1 MSRVE
6 LRGVSRRFGEH
17 QAVDAVDLVAES
29 GEFVALLGPSGCGKS
44 TTLRLLAGLEPCDRG
59 TILIDGRDVT
69 HAPPA
74 TRGLAMVFQNY
85 ALFPHLTVAENIV
98 FGLTVRR
105 VSSAERKR
113 RLARASELLGL
124 GPYLDRKPAQL
135 SGGQR
140 QRVALGR
147 AIVAEA
153 PVCLMD
159 EPLSNLDAQLRQQ
172 MRAEIRELQ
181 QRLGITMLYV
191 THDQTEAMTMA
202 DKVVLMRAGT
212 VEQQGRPQDLYLTPQ
227 TRFVAGFI
235 GSPAMNL
242 FPASLLADRAVDR
255 DAHGTADH
263 RTDANDVLLGIRPE
277 DLRVSA
283 DAPLLPARVVA
294 VEYLGAESLVI
305 CEAGP
310 ADAAEK
316 TRLVMRT
323 QGQSGLPQR
332 GETIGLGWHA
342 QAEHRFSIADGRRLE
357 TPTTGAPR
365 APD

>member
-6 LRGVSRRFGEH
+6 LHNVCRRFGAH
-17 QAVDAVDLVAES
+17 TAVDGVNLVAEP

-44 TTLRLLAGLEPCDRG
+44 TTLRLLAGLEPCDG
-59 TILIDGRDVT
+59 GRIHIGGMDVT

-74 TRGLAMVFQNY
+74 QRGVAMVFQNY
-85 ALFPHLTVAENIV
+85 ALFPHLSVADNIV
-98 FGLTVRR
+98 FGLSVRR
-105 VSSAERKR
+105 VPAAERQR
-113 RLARASELLGL
+113 RLARAAELLGL
-124 GPYLDRKPAQL
+124 GPYLDRKPSQL

-202 DKVVLMRAGT
+202 DKVVLMRAGK
-212 VEQQGRPQDLYLTPQ
+212 VEQQGSPQDLYGRPQ
-227 TRFVAGFI
+227 TSFVAGFI

-242 FPASLLADRAVDR
+242 FPAALLQQGNPDMLV
-255 DAHGTADH
+255 G
-263 RTDANDVLLGIRPE
+263 VRPE
-277 DLRVSA
+277 DMVIDIDTPKLR
-283 DAPLLPARVVA
+283 ARVVA

-305 CEAGP
+305 CEVSDATAAGHA
-310 ADAAEK
+310 ADAPGARGPQ
-316 TRLVMRT
+316 RLVLRT
-323 QGQSGLPQR
+323 GALHNPPKR
-332 GETIGLGWHA
+332 GEAIGLTWHA
-342 QAEHRFSIADGRRLE
+342 DALHGFSPLDGQRINSLS
-357 TPTTGAPR
+357 PAPPV
-365 APD
+365 A

>member
-6 LRGVSRRFGEH
+6 LQNVCRRFGAH
-17 QAVDAVDLVAES
+17 TAVDDVTLVAEP

-44 TTLRLLAGLEPCDRG
+44 TTLRLLAGLEPCDGGSIRIG
-59 TILIDGRDVT
+59 GVDRT

-74 TRGLAMVFQNY
+74 QRGVAMVFQNY
-85 ALFPHLTVAENIV
+85 ALFPHLSVAENIV
-98 FGLTVRR
+98 FGLSVRR
-105 VSSAERKR
+105 VPAAERQR
-113 RLARASELLGL
+113 RLGRAADLLGL
-124 GPYLDRKPAQL
+124 GPYLDRKPSQL

-202 DKVVLMRAGT
+202 DKVVLMRAGK
-212 VEQQGRPQDLYLTPQ
+212 VEQQGSPQELYTRPQ

-242 FPASLLADRAVDR
+242 FPASLLQQGRPDMLV
-255 DAHGTADH
+255 G
-263 RTDANDVLLGIRPE
+263 VRPE
-277 DLRVSA
+277 DMAMDAETPKLR
-283 DAPLLPARVVA
+283 ARVVA

-305 CEAGP
+305 CEAGE
-310 ADAAEK
+310 AGSN
-316 TRLVMRT
+316 RLVWRT
-323 QGQSGLPQR
+323 GALAYPPQR
-332 GETIGLGWHA
+332 GEAIGLTWHA
-342 QAEHRFSIADGRRLE
+342 DAVHLFDPHEGRRM
-357 TPTTGAPR
+357 PSPPAPVS
-365 APD
+365 AA

>member
-6 LRGVSRRFGEH
+6 LNGVCRRFGTH
-17 QAVDAVDLVAES
+17 TAVDGVNLVAEP

-44 TTLRLLAGLEPCDRG
+44 TTLRLLAGLEPCDGGSIRIG
-59 TILIDGRDVT
+59 GVDRT

-74 TRGLAMVFQNY
+74 QRGVAMVFQNY
-85 ALFPHLTVAENIV
+85 ALFPHLSVADNIV
-98 FGLTVRR
+98 FGLSVRR
-105 VSSAERKR
+105 VPAAERQR
-113 RLARASELLGL
+113 RLARAADLLGL
-124 GPYLDRKPAQL
+124 GPYLDRKPSQL

-202 DKVVLMRAGT
+202 DKVVLMRAGK
-212 VEQQGRPQDLYLTPQ
+212 VEQQGSPQDLYGHPQ
-227 TRFVAGFI
+227 TSFVAGFI

-242 FPASLLADRAVDR
+242 FPASLLQQR
-255 DAHGTADH
+255 DPDMLVG
-263 RTDANDVLLGIRPE
+263 VRPE
-277 DLRVSA
+277 DMVIDL
-283 DAPLLPARVVA
+283 DAPKLRARVVA

-305 CEAGP
+305 CEAGEATAAVP
-310 ADAAEK
+310 ADDLSGDCSPQ
-316 TRLVMRT
+316 RLVLRT
-323 QGQSGLPQR
+323 GALHNPPQR
-332 GETIGLGWHA
+332 GEAIGITWHA
-342 QAEHRFSIADGRRLE
+342 DVVHLFSPLGGQRITSPPPYIPAS
-357 TPTTGAPR
+357 
-365 APD
+365 

>member
-1 MSRVE
+1 VSRVE
-6 LRGVSRRFGEH
+6 LQNVCRRFGSH
-17 QAVDAVDLVAES
+17 TAVDDVNLVAEP

-44 TTLRLLAGLEPCDRG
+44 TTLRLLAGLEPCDAGSIRIG
-59 TILIDGRDVT
+59 GVDRT

-74 TRGLAMVFQNY
+74 QRGVAMVFQNY
-85 ALFPHLTVAENIV
+85 ALFPHLSVAENIV
-98 FGLTVRR
+98 FGLSVRR
-105 VSSAERKR
+105 VPAAERQR
-113 RLARASELLGL
+113 RLGRAADLLGL
-124 GPYLDRKPAQL
+124 GPYLDRKPSQL

-202 DKVVLMRAGT
+202 DKVVLMRAGK
-212 VEQQGRPQDLYLTPQ
+212 VEQQGSPQELYTRLQ

-242 FPASLLADRAVDR
+242 FPASLLQQGRPDMLV
-255 DAHGTADH
+255 G
-263 RTDANDVLLGIRPE
+263 VRPE
-277 DLRVSA
+277 DMTVDAETPKLR
-283 DAPLLPARVVA
+283 ARVVA

-305 CEAGP
+305 CEAGE
-310 ADAAEK
+310 AGSN
-316 TRLVMRT
+316 RLVLR
-323 QGQSGLPQR
+323 SGALAHPPQR
-332 GETIGLGWHA
+332 GESIGLTWHA
-342 QAEHRFSIADGRRLE
+342 DAVHLFDSHEGRRMAS
-357 TPTTGAPR
+357 PPAPVS
-365 APD
+365 AA

>member
-1 MSRVE
+1 MSQVVLQDVCRA
-6 LRGVSRRFGEH
+6 FGSH
-17 QAVDAVDLVAES
+17 KAVDGVNLVAEP
-29 GEFVALLGPSGCGKS
+29 GQFVALLGPSGCGKS
-44 TTLRLLAGLEPCDRG
+44 TTLRLLAGLEPCDG
-59 TILIDGRDVT
+59 GAILIGGADLT

-74 TRGLAMVFQNY
+74 QRGVAMVFQNY
-85 ALFPHLTVAENIV
+85 ALFPHLSVAENIV

-105 VSSAERKR
+105 VPAHERQR
-113 RLARASELLGL
+113 RLARAADLLGL
-124 GPYLDRKPAQL
+124 GAYLDRKPAQL

-202 DKVVLMRAGT
+202 DKVVLMKAGR
-212 VEQQGRPQDLYLTPQ
+212 VEQQGRPQDLYAAPQ
-227 TRFVAGFI
+227 TTFVAGFI

-242 FPASLLADRAVDR
+242 FPASLLA
-255 DAHGTADH
+255 HGSPG
-263 RTDANDVLLGIRPE
+263 VQLGVRPE
-277 DLRVSA
+277 DIAIEA
-283 DAPLLPARVVA
+283 DAPLLRARVVA

-305 CEAGP
+305 CEA
-310 ADAAEK
+310 AREDAAA
-316 TRLVMRT
+316 RLVVRT
-323 QGQSGLPQR
+323 GAQSSLPER
-332 GETIGLGWHA
+332 GELIGLSWRPEA
-342 QAEHRFSIADGRRLE
+342 AHRFSPLDGQRIASG
-357 TPTTGAPR
+357 P
-365 APD
+365 

>member
-1 MSRVE
+1 VSRVE
-6 LRGVSRRFGEH
+6 LHNVSRRFGT
-17 QAVDAVDLVAES
+17 QAAVDGVTLVAEP

-44 TTLRLLAGLEPCDRG
+44 TTLRLLAGLEPCDSGSIRIG
-59 TILIDGRDVT
+59 GVDRT

-74 TRGLAMVFQNY
+74 QRGVAMVFQNY
-85 ALFPHLTVAENIV
+85 ALFPHLSVADNIV
-98 FGLTVRR
+98 FGLSVRR
-105 VSSAERKR
+105 VPAAERQR
-113 RLARASELLGL
+113 RLARAAELLGL
-124 GPYLDRKPAQL
+124 GPYLDRKPSQL

-202 DKVVLMRAGT
+202 DKVVLMRAGK
-212 VEQQGRPQDLYLTPQ
+212 VEQQGSPQDLYTRPQ
-227 TRFVAGFI
+227 TSFVAGFI

-242 FPASLLADRAVDR
+242 FPATLLQQGSSEMLV
-255 DAHGTADH
+255 G
-263 RTDANDVLLGIRPE
+263 VRPE
-277 DLRVSA
+277 DVSLAA
-283 DAPLLPARVVA
+283 DAPKLHARVLA

-305 CEAGP
+305 CEAGEREP
-310 ADAAEK
+310 S
-316 TRLVMRT
+316 RLVLRT
-323 QGQSGLPQR
+323 GALAKPPQR
-332 GETIGLGWHA
+332 GEVIGLTWHGH
-342 QAEHRFSIADGRRLE
+342 AEHWFSPLGGQRI
-357 TPTTGAPR
+357 TSPPS
-365 APD
+365 PSP

>member
-6 LRGVSRRFGEH
+6 LQNVCRRFGAH
-17 QAVDAVDLVAES
+17 TAVDDVTLVAEP

-44 TTLRLLAGLEPCDRG
+44 TTLRLLAGLEPCDGGSIRIG
-59 TILIDGRDVT
+59 GVDRT

-74 TRGLAMVFQNY
+74 QRGVAMVFQNY
-85 ALFPHLTVAENIV
+85 ALFPHLSVAENIV
-98 FGLTVRR
+98 FGLSVRR
-105 VSSAERKR
+105 VPAAERQR
-113 RLARASELLGL
+113 RLGRAADLLGL
-124 GPYLDRKPAQL
+124 GPYLDRKPSQL

-202 DKVVLMRAGT
+202 DKVVLMRAGK
-212 VEQQGRPQDLYLTPQ
+212 VEQQGSPQELYTRPQ

-242 FPASLLADRAVDR
+242 FPASLLQQGRPDMLV
-255 DAHGTADH
+255 G
-263 RTDANDVLLGIRPE
+263 VRPE
-277 DLRVSA
+277 DMTVDAETPKLR
-283 DAPLLPARVVA
+283 ARVVA

-305 CEAGP
+305 CEAGE
-310 ADAAEK
+310 A
-316 TRLVMRT
+316 
-323 QGQSGLPQR
+323 GSN
-332 GETIGLGWHA
+332 
-342 QAEHRFSIADGRRLE
+342 
-357 TPTTGAPR
+357 
-365 APD
+365 